1 MTFSATL
8 LLLAALAAAPPATGA
23 SAPPTPESPSAG
35 APNAEARAH
44 DDAEPAGERSSDDA
58 GAADHP
64 SGEHGSRLTDERIPL
79 DPNAVPER
87 PRPLVELGD
96 PFLGSGTLEKG
107 FELPTGAVWQ
117 PSLLVFGTLRTAYQ
131 SFDDEAGRYSEL
143 AGRLDLFANLQLS
156 GTERL
161 VAGFRPLDR
170 DGRFTS
176 YVLASDLPDS
186 EEDEFLDALN
196 GELTSLFFE
205 GDFGEIFPNLSR
217 DDFSPTDI
225 GFSIGRQP
233 LLFQEGLLINDS
245 IDGIGVT
252 RNTLQPHG
260 TSNFRATLFWGW
272 NEIDR
277 STTAGTADNRE
288 DDGAQLYGLLTSTD
302 LRRSTV
308 DADLVWV
315 RSAVRD
321 GNRGP
326 ETATGG
332 DLAAGGIS
340 FVQRIGKAATSFRV
354 LGSYA
359 LDDTTDTADGLLLFS
374 EASWSPP
381 HGHDHLYVNGF
392 WAMDE
397 FVSAARGP
405 ATGGPLGR
413 AGINFAAVGLGRYG
427 AALSSRARDVAG
439 GAVGYQRFFD
449 HTRKQL
455 LVELGA
461 RVGTADEVSDA
472 VATTVRYQAAL
483 GRRFVVVVD
492 GFVGRRETPA
502 SADVGSG
509 DQTISGS
516 RVELV
521 VKF

>member
-1 MTFSATL
+1 LRLPATV
-8 LLLAALAAAPPATGA
+8 LLLAAFAVAPTAAGA
-23 SAPPTPESPSAG
+23 SEP
-35 APNAEARAH
+35 
-44 DDAEPAGERSSDDA
+44 AEPAEQKPADQMPA
-58 GAADHP
+58 GHP
-64 SGEHGSRLTDERIPL
+64 SAEHGSRLTAERIPL
-79 DPNAVPER
+79 DPAAVPER
-87 PRPLVELGD
+87 PRPILELGN

-107 FELPTGAVWQ
+107 IELPTGAVWQ

-131 SFDDEAGRYSEL
+131 SFDDEAGRNSEL
-143 AGRLDLFANLQLS
+143 VGRLDLFGNLQLS
-156 GTERL
+156 GTERV

-176 YVLASDLPDS
+176 YVLSSDVPGAD
-186 EEDEFLDALN
+186 EDEVVDELN
-196 GELTSLFFE
+196 VELTSLFFE

-217 DDFSPTDI
+217 DDFAPTDI
-225 GFSIGRQP
+225 GFSVGRQP

-245 IDGIGVT
+245 IDGVGVT
-252 RNTLQPHG
+252 RNTLQPRG

-272 NEIDR
+272 NEIGR
-277 STTAGTADNRE
+277 SGTGATADNRE
-288 DDGAQLYGLLTSTD
+288 DDDAQLYGLLTSTD

-315 RSAVRD
+315 RSKVRGGD
-321 GNRGP
+321 GAP

-332 DLAAGGIS
+332 DLLAGGVS

-354 LGSYA
+354 VGSYA

-374 EASWSPP
+374 EASWSLP
-381 HGHDHLYVNGF
+381 HGHDHLYVDGF
-392 WAMDE
+392 WAVDE

-461 RVGTADEVSDA
+461 RVGTADEVADS

-483 GRRFVVVVD
+483 GRRFVVVID
-492 GFVGRRETPA
+492 GFVGRREAA
-502 SADVGSG
+502 SAGHDG
-509 DQTISGS
+509 DGDETISGS

>member
-1 MTFSATL
+1 LRLPATL
-8 LLLAALAAAPPATGA
+8 LLLAAFAAVSSVAAAPPVAA
-23 SAPPTPESPSAG
+23 ANEP
-35 APNAEARAH
+35 
-44 DDAEPAGERSSDDA
+44 AEPAKNE
-58 GAADHP
+58 AADHP
-64 SGEHGSRLTDERIPL
+64 SGDHGSRLTDERIPL
-79 DPNAVPER
+79 DPDAVPER
-87 PRPLVELGD
+87 PRPIVELGD
-96 PFLGSGTLEKG
+96 RFLGSGTLERG

-131 SFDDEAGRYSEL
+131 SFDNEAGQYTEL
-143 AGRLDLFANLQLS
+143 VGRLDLFGNLQLS
-156 GTERL
+156 GTERV

-176 YVLASDLPDS
+176 YVLSSDLPGTK
-186 EEDEFLDALN
+186 EDDFVDEVN

-217 DDFSPTDI
+217 DDFAPTDI
-225 GFSIGRQP
+225 GFSVGRQP

-252 RNTLQPHG
+252 RNTLQPQG
-260 TSNFRATLFWGW
+260 TSNLRATLFWGW
-272 NEIDR
+272 NEVGR
-277 STTAGTADNRE
+277 SVASGGNRE
-288 DDGAQLYGLLTSTD
+288 DDDAQLYGLLTSTD

-315 RSAVRD
+315 HSKVR
-321 GNRGP
+321 GGGGGP

-332 DLAAGGIS
+332 DLVAGGVS
-340 FVQRIGKAATSFRV
+340 FVQRIGKTSTAFRL

-359 LDDTTDTADGLLLFS
+359 LDDTTDTADGLFLFS

-381 HGHDHLYVNGF
+381 YGYDHLYVNGF
-392 WAMDE
+392 WAVDE

-405 ATGGPLGR
+405 ASGGPLGR

-455 LVELGA
+455 LIELGA
-461 RVGTADEVSDA
+461 RVGTADEVSSS

-492 GFVGRRETPA
+492 GFIGRREAPTA
-502 SADVGSG
+502 GNGAGG
-509 DQTISGS
+509 DETISGS

-521 VKF
+521 LKF

>member
-1 MTFSATL
+1 MTLSATL
-8 LLLAALAAAPPATGA
+8 LLLAVLAAAPPDPGA
-23 SAPPTPESPSAG
+23 NEPPKKE
-35 APNAEARAH
+35 
-44 DDAEPAGERSSDDA
+44 
-58 GAADHP
+58 AADHP
-64 SGEHGSRLTDERIPL
+64 SGEDGSRLTAERIPL
-79 DPNAVPER
+79 DPDSVPQR
-87 PRPLVELGD
+87 PRPLLELGN
-96 PFLGSGTLEKG
+96 PFLGSGTLKKG

-131 SFDDEAGRYSEL
+131 SFDNEAGRYSEL
-143 AGRLDLFANLQLS
+143 ASRLDLFGNLQLS
-156 GTERL
+156 GTERV

-170 DGRFTS
+170 NGRFTS
-176 YVLASDLPDS
+176 YVLASDLPGTKQ
-186 EEDEFLDALN
+186 DELVDELN

-217 DDFSPTDI
+217 DDFTPTDI
-225 GFSIGRQP
+225 GFSVGRQP
-233 LLFQEGLLINDS
+233 LLFQDGLLINDS
-245 IDGIGVT
+245 IDGVGLT
-252 RNTLQPHG
+252 RNTLQPRG

-272 NEIDR
+272 NEIGR
-277 STTAGTADNRE
+277 NTTTTGANTE

-302 LRRSTV
+302 LPRSTV

-315 RSAVRD
+315 RSPVRGGD
-321 GNRGP
+321 RP

-332 DLAAGGIS
+332 DLVAGGIS
-340 FVQRIGKAATSFRV
+340 FVQRIGKASTSFRV
-354 LGSYA
+354 LGSHA

-381 HGHDHLYVNGF
+381 YGSDHLYVDGF
-392 WAMDE
+392 WALGE

-405 ATGGPLGR
+405 ASGGPLGPV
-413 AGINFAAVGLGRYG
+413 GINFAAVGLGRYG

-461 RVGTADEVSDA
+461 RVGTAADVSNS

-492 GFVGRRETPA
+492 GFVGRCEAPA
-502 SADVGSG
+502 AGNEHDGG
-509 DQTISGS
+509 ETISGS

-521 VKF
+521 LKF